1 MRRRYR
7 RYAFYQTEMS
17 KARLKFTI
25 QDYTLMVQG
34 LCACDRVHEAAR
46 EIEEMKSQAIGSF
59 GRKEANEAYCQR
71 VLKHMVKDK
80 DNLEAEHQH
89 LLKIKS
95 ILGSEDAA

>member
-1 MRRRYR
+1 MN
-7 RYAFYQTEMS
+7 
-17 KARLKFTI
+17 
-25 QDYTLMVQG
+25 
-34 LCACDRVHEAAR
+34 EAAR

-95 ILGSEDAA
+95 ILGSEDAGLKRYILSVYIHKTMGKSVKNG